1 MKRIIPFFLIIFFAT
16 GVFAQGTITVTV
28 TSSEAVTGIT
38 EISYELPPPGAYDIT
53 VSVRFSDSESY
64 VPILVAEL
72 TGLLEAVPFG
82 VNTLTWTPG
91 ADFQDIYST
100 EARIKVDA
108 VTSTFTD
115 DRDGNTY
122 RVVRIG
128 DQVWMAENLR
138 YLSSVVGP
146 STGSETTQYFY
157 VQGYDGT
164 DIAAAKAT
172 DNYQHYGVLYN
183 WPAARNGAGSSASNP
198 SGVQGACPPGW
209 HVPSDAEW
217 DQLVNYVVSQGYP
230 NESANPNG
238 AGNALKS
245 CRQVDSTSGGDCN
258 TPDHPRWD
266 SDGTHNGFDAFGFSA
281 LPGGDRNPGES
292 FSGIG
297 SLGYWWSST
306 EGSSLF
312 AWARTLGH
320 YLGSVFHYN
329 SYKSYGFSL
338 RCVRDLD

>member
-1 MKRIIPFFLIIFFAT
+1 MKRIIPFFFIIFFAA

-53 VSVRFSDSESY
+53 VSASFNNGVSY
-64 VPILVAEL
+64 TPIPETEL
-72 TGLLEAVPFG
+72 DGLLEAVPFG

-91 ADFQDIYST
+91 AGFQDIYST
-100 EARIKVDA
+100 AARIKVDA
-108 VTSTFTD
+108 ATSTFTD
-115 DRDGNTY
+115 GRDGNTY

-138 YLSSVVGP
+138 WLPSVVAP
-146 STGSETTQYFY
+146 ATGSETTQYFY

-164 DIAAAKAT
+164 DVTAATAT

-183 WPAARNGAGSSASNP
+183 WPAAMNGAGSSASNP
-198 SGVQGACPPGW
+198 SGVQGACPAGW

-217 DQLVNYVVSQGYP
+217 DQLVNYVDLQGYP

-258 TPDHPRWD
+258 TSDHPRWD

-281 LPGGDRNPGES
+281 LPGGYRWPFGS
-292 FSGIG
+292 FLYLGTI
-297 SLGYWWSST
+297 GYWWSST
-306 EGSSLF
+306 EHSSSF
-312 AWARTLGH
+312 AWYRSLYH
-320 YLGSVFHYN
+320 YRGNVYRYDYN
-329 SYKSYGFSL
+329 KTYGFSL